1 MDRTKDWRQYQIG
14 IGHKNSLELYKTV
27 DKNERFYTKRHWE
40 GVRTNGLPAAV
51 LPYAKRIV
59 DFKVAMVM
67 SDRVSMTFTPQG
79 VSDDANDELSLLQR
93 KIASQLTDYA
103 RTVAEN
109 TKFDEMN
116 SNGLLD
122 GAISGDMVSFWFWD
136 ETIDAGNGIM
146 GDINGHL
153 VDNVNVFLGDV
164 NTPEINNVHGPVQP
178 YVIIAFRKNVKE
190 VRDEF
195 RREAEKRGMSE
206 DEIEAEIENITPDNE
221 TGNQAGDRAKIE
233 LNEDEE
239 SGKCIVLLKMWRE
252 LVDEFEEVQQETVD
266 PITGEIVAESVK
278 VSKGKRWHIM
288 ARKSTQYVV
297 IRDTWDTGLH
307 RYPVAWMNWDIRKG
321 SCHGEAEMTSLIQN
335 QVIIDKLA
343 SMIAL
348 WIYRHGFTRM
358 IYDKS
363 RITSISN
370 DITQAI
376 AVNDAASAGG
386 VGAVAQYMQPAQ
398 LSAAVQSF
406 FTMFITLTKEAAGA
420 NESILGEAAPTNTSA
435 IIVNSKNAAVPLNNI
450 KQRFYR
456 YIEDVG
462 LIWLDFWMSKYTQY
476 TDRQIE
482 ITKDGVKQV
491 ITLDTETLKQMRLKL
506 RIDVSPSS
514 PFDEAAQ
521 QQTLDNLLAQQHITF
536 VEWLERV
543 KKGIIPDKEGLI
555 DARTSAEAQQKAQDR
570 QIMYELMAREM
581 ERIQPMLPPE
591 AQNQLRMLQRNDPA
605 AYETQVKQLILEA
618 GRQPRPY
625 AMNVEGGGGA

>member
-1 MDRTKDWRQYQIG
+1 LDRTKDWRQYQIG

-59 DFKVAMVM
+59 DFKVAMVT

-122 GAISGDMVSFWFWD
+122 AAISGDMVSFWFWD
-136 ETIDAGNGIM
+136 ESIDAGNGIM

-164 NTPEINNVHGPVQP
+164 NTPEINNVYGPVQP
-178 YVIIAFRKNVKE
+178 YIIIAFRKNVKE

-252 LVDEFEEVQQETVD
+252 YRD
-266 PITGEIVAESVK
+266 
-278 VSKGKRWHIM
+278 GKWHIM
-288 ARKSTQYVV
+288 ARRSTEYVV

-321 SCHGEAEMTSLIQN
+321 SCHGEAEITSLIQN

-386 VGAVAQYMQPAQ
+386 VGSVAQYMQPAQ

-521 QQTLDNLLAQQHITF
+521 QQTLDNLLAQDRITF

-555 DARTSAEAQQKAQDR
+555 EARTGEEARRRAENEQFMWE
-570 QIMYELMAREM
+570 IMAKEMREIEPTLPDEAR
-581 ERIQPMLPPE
+581 
-591 AQNQLRMLQRNDPA
+591 NQLRMLQRNDPM
-605 AYETQVKQLILEA
+605 AYEEQAKALIREHI
-618 GRQPRPY
+618 RQPRPY

>member
-1 MDRTKDWRQYQIG
+1 LDRTKDWRQYQIG

-51 LPYAKRIV
+51 LPYAKRVV
-59 DFKVAMVM
+59 DFKVAMVT

-122 GAISGDMVSFWFWD
+122 AAISGDMVSFWFWD
-136 ETIDAGNGIM
+136 ESIDAGNGIM

-164 NTPEINNVHGPVQP
+164 NTPEINNVYGPVQP
-178 YVIIAFRKNVKE
+178 YIIIAFRKNVKE

-252 LVDEFEEVQQETVD
+252 YRD
-266 PITGEIVAESVK
+266 
-278 VSKGKRWHIM
+278 GKWHIM
-288 ARKSTQYVV
+288 ARRSTEYVV

-476 TDRQIE
+476 NGRQIE
-482 ITKDGVKQV
+482 ITRDGVKQV
-491 ITLDTETLKQMRLKL
+491 ITLDTEILKQMRLKL
-506 RIDVSPSS
+506 RIDISPSS

-555 DARTSAEAQQKAQDR
+555 EARTGEEARRRAENEQFMWE
-570 QIMYELMAREM
+570 IMAKEMREIEPTLPDEAR
-581 ERIQPMLPPE
+581 
-591 AQNQLRMLQRNDPA
+591 NQLQMLQRNDPM
-605 AYETQVKQLILEA
+605 AYEEQTKALIREHI
-618 GRQPRPY
+618 RQPRPY
-625 AMNVEGGGGA
+625 AYNVEGGGGA

>member
-1 MDRTKDWRQYQIG
+1 LDRTKDWRQYQIG

-59 DFKVAMVM
+59 DFKVAMVT

-122 GAISGDMVSFWFWD
+122 AAISGDMVSFWFWD
-136 ETIDAGNGIM
+136 ESIDAGNGIM

-164 NTPEINNVHGPVQP
+164 NTPEINNVYGPVQP
-178 YVIIAFRKNVKE
+178 YIIIAFRKNVKE

-252 LVDEFEEVQQETVD
+252 YRD
-266 PITGEIVAESVK
+266 
-278 VSKGKRWHIM
+278 GKWHIM
-288 ARKSTQYVV
+288 ARRSTEYVV

-321 SCHGEAEMTSLIQN
+321 SCHGEAEITSLIQN

-386 VGAVAQYMQPAQ
+386 VGSVAQYMQPAQ

-482 ITKDGVKQV
+482 VTKDGVKQV

-521 QQTLDNLLAQQHITF
+521 QQTLDNLLAQDRITF

-555 DARTSAEAQQKAQDR
+555 EARTGEEARRRAENEQFMWE
-570 QIMYELMAREM
+570 IMAKEMREIEPTLPDEAR
-581 ERIQPMLPPE
+581 
-591 AQNQLRMLQRNDPA
+591 NQLKMLQRNDPM
-605 AYETQVKQLILEA
+605 AYEEQAKALMREHI
-618 GRQPRPY
+618 RQPRPY

>member
-51 LPYAKRIV
+51 LPYAKRVV
-59 DFKVAMVM
+59 DFKVAMVT

-122 GAISGDMVSFWFWD
+122 AAISGDMVSFWFWD
-136 ETIDAGNGIM
+136 ESIDAGNGIM

-164 NTPEINNVHGPVQP
+164 NTPEINNVYGPVQP

-252 LVDEFEEVQQETVD
+252 YRD
-266 PITGEIVAESVK
+266 
-278 VSKGKRWHIM
+278 GKWHIM
-288 ARKSTQYVV
+288 ARRSTEYVV

-555 DARTSAEAQQKAQDR
+555 EARTGEEARRRAENEQFMWE
-570 QIMYELMAREM
+570 IMAKEMREIEPTLPDEAR
-581 ERIQPMLPPE
+581 
-591 AQNQLRMLQRNDPA
+591 NQLQMLQRNDPM
-605 AYETQVKQLILEA
+605 AYEEQAKALIREHI
-618 GRQPRPY
+618 RQPRPY
-625 AMNVEGGGGA
+625 AGNVEGGGAA

>member
-59 DFKVAMVM
+59 DFKVAMVT

-122 GAISGDMVSFWFWD
+122 AAISGDMVSFWFWD
-136 ETIDAGNGIM
+136 ESIDAGNGIM

-164 NTPEINNVHGPVQP
+164 NTPEINNVYGPVQP
-178 YVIIAFRKNVKE
+178 YIIIAFRKNVKE

-252 LVDEFEEVQQETVD
+252 YRD
-266 PITGEIVAESVK
+266 
-278 VSKGKRWHIM
+278 GKWHIM
-288 ARKSTQYVV
+288 ARRSTEYVV

-476 TDRQIE
+476 NGRQIE
-482 ITKDGVKQV
+482 ITRDGVKQV
-491 ITLDTETLKQMRLKL
+491 ITLDTETLKNMRLKL

-555 DARTSAEAQQKAQDR
+555 EARTGEEARRRAENEQFMWE
-570 QIMYELMAREM
+570 IMAKEMREIEPTLPDEAR
-581 ERIQPMLPPE
+581 
-591 AQNQLRMLQRNDPA
+591 NQLQMLQRNDPM
-605 AYETQVKQLILEA
+605 AYEEQAKALIREHI
-618 GRQPRPY
+618 RQPRPY
-625 AMNVEGGGGA
+625 AGNVEGGGAA

>member
-1 MDRTKDWRQYQIG
+1 MDRTKDWMQYQIG
-14 IGHKNSLELYKTV
+14 IRHKNNLELYKTV

-93 KIASQLTDYA
+93 EIAAQLTDYA

-122 GAISGDMVSFWFWD
+122 AALSGDMISFWFWD

-164 NTPEINNVHGPVQP
+164 NTPEINNIYGPVQP
-178 YVIIAFRKNVKE
+178 YIIIAFRKNVKE

-206 DEIEAEIENITPDNE
+206 DEIEAETENITPDNE

-252 LVDEFEEVQQETVD
+252 YRD
-266 PITGEIVAESVK
+266 
-278 VSKGKRWHIM
+278 GKWHIM
-288 ARKSTQYVV
+288 ARRSTEYVV

-348 WIYRHGFTRM
+348 WIYRHGFSRLV
-358 IYDKS
+358 YDKS

-386 VGAVAQYMQPAQ
+386 VGSVAQYMQPAQ
-398 LSAAVQSF
+398 LSAAVQNF
-406 FTMFITLTKEAAGA
+406 FAMFITLTKESAGA
-420 NESILGEAAPTNTSA
+420 NESILGEAAPINTSA
-435 IIVNSKNAAVPLNNI
+435 IIVNSENAAVPLNNI

-476 TDRQIE
+476 NGRQIE
-482 ITKDGVKQV
+482 ITRDGVKQV
-491 ITLDTETLKQMRLKL
+491 ITLDTETLKNMRLKL

-521 QQTLDNLLAQQHITF
+521 QQTLDNLLAQDRITF

-555 DARTSAEAQQKAQDR
+555 EARTGEEARRRAENEQFMWE
-570 QIMYELMAREM
+570 IMAKEMREI
-581 ERIQPMLPPE
+581 EPMLPDE
-591 AQNQLRMLQRNDPA
+591 ARNQLQMLQRNDPM
-605 AYETQVKQLILEA
+605 AYEEQAKALIREHIK
-618 GRQPRPY
+618 RPRPY
-625 AMNVEGGGGA
+625 AYNVEGGGAA

>member
-59 DFKVAMVM
+59 DFKVAMVT

-122 GAISGDMVSFWFWD
+122 AAISGDMVSFWFWD
-136 ETIDAGNGIM
+136 ESIDAGNGIM

-164 NTPEINNVHGPVQP
+164 NTPEINNVYGPAQP

-252 LVDEFEEVQQETVD
+252 YRD
-266 PITGEIVAESVK
+266 
-278 VSKGKRWHIM
+278 GKWHIM
-288 ARKSTQYVV
+288 ARRSTEYVV

-321 SCHGEAEMTSLIQN
+321 SCHGEAEITSLIQN

-386 VGAVAQYMQPAQ
+386 VGSVAQYMQPAQ
-398 LSAAVQSF
+398 LSAAVQTF

-521 QQTLDNLLAQQHITF
+521 QQTLDNLLAQDRITF

-555 DARTSAEAQQKAQDR
+555 EARTGEEAQRRAENEQFMWE
-570 QIMYELMAREM
+570 IMAKEMREIEPTLPDEAR
-581 ERIQPMLPPE
+581 
-591 AQNQLRMLQRNDPA
+591 NQLRMLQRNDPT
-605 AYETQVKQLILEA
+605 AYEEQAKALIREHI
-618 GRQPRPY
+618 RQPGPY
-625 AMNVEGGGGA
+625 AYNVEGGGGA

>member
-59 DFKVAMVM
+59 DFKVAMVT

-122 GAISGDMVSFWFWD
+122 AAISGDMVSFWFWD
-136 ETIDAGNGIM
+136 ESIDAGNGIM

-164 NTPEINNVHGPVQP
+164 NTPEINNVYGPVQP
-178 YVIIAFRKNVKE
+178 YIIIAFRKNVKE

-252 LVDEFEEVQQETVD
+252 DRD
-266 PITGEIVAESVK
+266 
-278 VSKGKRWHIM
+278 GKWHIM
-288 ARKSTQYVV
+288 ARRSTEYVV

-321 SCHGEAEMTSLIQN
+321 SCHGEAEITSLIQN

-386 VGAVAQYMQPAQ
+386 VGSVAQYMQPAQ

-521 QQTLDNLLAQQHITF
+521 QQTLDNLLAQDRITF

-555 DARTSAEAQQKAQDR
+555 EARTGEEARRRAENEQFMWE
-570 QIMYELMAREM
+570 IMAKEMREIEPTLPDEAR
-581 ERIQPMLPPE
+581 
-591 AQNQLRMLQRNDPA
+591 NQLQMLQRNDPA
-605 AYETQVKQLILEA
+605 AYEEQTKALIREHI
-618 GRQPRPY
+618 RQPSPY

>member
-51 LPYAKRIV
+51 LPYAKRVV
-59 DFKVAMVM
+59 DFKVAMVT

-136 ETIDAGNGIM
+136 ESIDAGNGIM

-164 NTPEINNVHGPVQP
+164 NTPEINNVYGPVQP
-178 YVIIAFRKNVKE
+178 YIIIAFRKNVKE

-206 DEIEAEIENITPDNE
+206 DEIEAETENITPDNE

-252 LVDEFEEVQQETVD
+252 YRD
-266 PITGEIVAESVK
+266 
-278 VSKGKRWHIM
+278 GKWHIM
-288 ARKSTQYVV
+288 ARRSTEYVV

-343 SMIAL
+343 SMITL

-476 TDRQIE
+476 NGRQIE
-482 ITKDGVKQV
+482 ITRDGVKQV
-491 ITLDTETLKQMRLKL
+491 ITLDTETLKNMRLKL

-555 DARTSAEAQQKAQDR
+555 EARTGEEARRRAENEQFMWE
-570 QIMYELMAREM
+570 IMAKEMREIEPTLPDEAR
-581 ERIQPMLPPE
+581 
-591 AQNQLRMLQRNDPA
+591 NQLQMLQRNDPM
-605 AYETQVKQLILEA
+605 AYEEQAKALIREHI
-618 GRQPRPY
+618 RRPRPY

>member
-59 DFKVAMVM
+59 DFKVAMVT

-109 TKFDEMN
+109 TKLDEMS

-122 GAISGDMVSFWFWD
+122 AAISGDMVSFWFWD
-136 ETIDAGNGIM
+136 ESIDAGNGIM

-164 NTPEINNVHGPVQP
+164 NTPEINNVYGPVQP

-252 LVDEFEEVQQETVD
+252 YRD
-266 PITGEIVAESVK
+266 
-278 VSKGKRWHIM
+278 GKWHIM
-288 ARKSTQYVV
+288 ARRSTEYVV

-386 VGAVAQYMQPAQ
+386 VGSVAQYMQPAQ

-521 QQTLDNLLAQQHITF
+521 QQTLDNLLAQDRITF

-555 DARTSAEAQQKAQDR
+555 EARTGEEAQRRAENEQFMWE
-570 QIMYELMAREM
+570 IMAKEMQEIEPTLPDEAR
-581 ERIQPMLPPE
+581 
-591 AQNQLRMLQRNDPA
+591 NQLQMLQRNDPM
-605 AYETQVKQLILEA
+605 AYEEQAKALIREHI
-618 GRQPRPY
+618 RQPRPY
-625 AMNVEGGGGA
+625 AMNVEGGGAA

>member
-59 DFKVAMVM
+59 DFKVAMVT

-93 KIASQLTDYA
+93 KIAAQLTDYA

-122 GAISGDMVSFWFWD
+122 AAISGDMVSFWFWD

-164 NTPEINNVHGPVQP
+164 NTPEINNVYGPVQP
-178 YVIIAFRKNVKE
+178 YIIIAFRKNVKE

-195 RREAEKRGMSE
+195 RMEAEKRGMSE

-252 LVDEFEEVQQETVD
+252 YRD
-266 PITGEIVAESVK
+266 
-278 VSKGKRWHIM
+278 GKWHIM
-288 ARKSTQYVV
+288 ARRSTQYVV

-307 RYPVAWMNWDIRKG
+307 RYPVAWMNWDIRYG

-476 TDRQIE
+476 NGRQIE
-482 ITKDGVKQV
+482 ITRDGVKQV
-491 ITLDTETLKQMRLKL
+491 ITLDTETLKNMRLKL

-555 DARTSAEAQQKAQDR
+555 EARTGEEAQRRAENEQFMWE
-570 QIMYELMAREM
+570 IMAKEMREIEPTLPDEAR
-581 ERIQPMLPPE
+581 
-591 AQNQLRMLQRNDPA
+591 NQLQMLQRNDPM
-605 AYETQVKQLILEA
+605 AYEEQAKALIREHI
-618 GRQPRPY
+618 RRPRPY
-625 AMNVEGGGGA
+625 AYNVEGGGGA

>member
-1 MDRTKDWRQYQIG
+1 LDRTKDWRQYQIG

-59 DFKVAMVM
+59 DFKVAMVT

-116 SNGLLD
+116 SKGLLD
-122 GAISGDMVSFWFWD
+122 AAISGDMVSFWFWD
-136 ETIDAGNGIM
+136 ESIDAGNGIM

-164 NTPEINNVHGPVQP
+164 NIPEINNVYGPVQP
-178 YVIIAFRKNVKE
+178 YIIIAFRKNVKE

-252 LVDEFEEVQQETVD
+252 YRD
-266 PITGEIVAESVK
+266 
-278 VSKGKRWHIM
+278 GKWHIM
-288 ARKSTQYVV
+288 ARRSTEYVV

-321 SCHGEAEMTSLIQN
+321 SCHGEAEITSLIQN

-406 FTMFITLTKEAAGA
+406 FAMLITLTKEAAGA

-491 ITLDTETLKQMRLKL
+491 VTLDTETLKQMRLKL

-521 QQTLDNLLAQQHITF
+521 QQTLDNLLAQDKITF

-555 DARTSAEAQQKAQDR
+555 EARTGEEAQRRAENEQFMWEIMAKEMREIEPTLPDKAR
-570 QIMYELMAREM
+570 
-581 ERIQPMLPPE
+581 
-591 AQNQLRMLQRNDPA
+591 NQLKMLQRNDPT
-605 AYETQVKQLILEA
+605 AYEEQAKALIREHI
-618 GRQPRPY
+618 RQPRPY
-625 AMNVEGGGGA
+625 AMNVEGGGAV

>member
-59 DFKVAMVM
+59 DFKVAMVT

-116 SNGLLD
+116 SKGLLD
-122 GAISGDMVSFWFWD
+122 AAISGDMVSFWFWD
-136 ETIDAGNGIM
+136 ESIDAGNGIM

-164 NTPEINNVHGPVQP
+164 NIPEINNVYGPVQP
-178 YVIIAFRKNVKE
+178 YIIIAFRKNVKE

-252 LVDEFEEVQQETVD
+252 YRD
-266 PITGEIVAESVK
+266 
-278 VSKGKRWHIM
+278 GKWHIM
-288 ARKSTQYVV
+288 ARRSTEYVV

-321 SCHGEAEMTSLIQN
+321 SCHGEAEITSLIQN

-406 FTMFITLTKEAAGA
+406 FAMFITLTKEAAGA

-491 ITLDTETLKQMRLKL
+491 VTLDTETLKQMRLKL

-521 QQTLDNLLAQQHITF
+521 QQTLDNLLAQDKITF

-555 DARTSAEAQQKAQDR
+555 EARTGEEAQRRAENEQFMWEIMAKEMREIEPTLPDKAR
-570 QIMYELMAREM
+570 
-581 ERIQPMLPPE
+581 
-591 AQNQLRMLQRNDPA
+591 NQLKMLQRNDPT
-605 AYETQVKQLILEA
+605 AYEEQAKALIREHI
-618 GRQPRPY
+618 RQPRPY
-625 AMNVEGGGGA
+625 AMNVEGGGAV

>member
-93 KIASQLTDYA
+93 KIAAQLTDYA

-116 SNGLLD
+116 SKGLLD
-122 GAISGDMVSFWFWD
+122 AAISGDMVSFWFWD

-164 NTPEINNVHGPVQP
+164 NTPEINNVYGPVQP
-178 YVIIAFRKNVKE
+178 YIIIAFRKNVKE

-252 LVDEFEEVQQETVD
+252 YRD
-266 PITGEIVAESVK
+266 
-278 VSKGKRWHIM
+278 GKWHIM
-288 ARKSTQYVV
+288 ARRSTEYVV

-398 LSAAVQSF
+398 LSAAVQTF

-521 QQTLDNLLAQQHITF
+521 QQTLDNLLKQQHITF

-555 DARTSAEAQQKAQDR
+555 EARTGEEARRRAENEQFMWE
-570 QIMYELMAREM
+570 IMAKEMQEIEPTLPDEAR
-581 ERIQPMLPPE
+581 
-591 AQNQLRMLQRNDPA
+591 NQLQMLQRNDPM
-605 AYETQVKQLILEA
+605 AYEEQAKALIREHI
-618 GRQPRPY
+618 RRPRPY
-625 AMNVEGGGGA
+625 AMNVEGGGVA

>member
-93 KIASQLTDYA
+93 KIAAQLTDYA

-116 SNGLLD
+116 ANGLLD
-122 GAISGDMVSFWFWD
+122 AAISGDMVSFWFWD
-136 ETIDAGNGIM
+136 ESIDAGNGIM

-164 NTPEINNVHGPVQP
+164 NTPEINNVYGPVQP
-178 YVIIAFRKNVKE
+178 YIIIAFRKNVKE

-252 LVDEFEEVQQETVD
+252 YRD
-266 PITGEIVAESVK
+266 
-278 VSKGKRWHIM
+278 GKWHIM
-288 ARKSTQYVV
+288 ARRSTEYVV

-386 VGAVAQYMQPAQ
+386 VGSVAQYMQPAQ

-491 ITLDTETLKQMRLKL
+491 VTLDTETLKNMRLKL

-521 QQTLDNLLAQQHITF
+521 QQTLDNLLAQDRITF

-555 DARTSAEAQQKAQDR
+555 EARTGEEAQRRAENEQFMWE
-570 QIMYELMAREM
+570 IMAKEMREIEPTLPDEAR
-581 ERIQPMLPPE
+581 
-591 AQNQLRMLQRNDPA
+591 NQLQMLQRNDPM
-605 AYETQVKQLILEA
+605 AYEEQAKALIREHI
-618 GRQPRPY
+618 RQPRPY
-625 AMNVEGGGGA
+625 AMNVEGGGAA

>member
-59 DFKVAMVM
+59 DFKVAMVT

-93 KIASQLTDYA
+93 KIAAQLTDYA

-136 ETIDAGNGIM
+136 ESIDAGNGIM

-164 NTPEINNVHGPVQP
+164 NTPEINNVYGPVQP
-178 YVIIAFRKNVKE
+178 YIIIAFRKNVKE

-252 LVDEFEEVQQETVD
+252 YRD
-266 PITGEIVAESVK
+266 
-278 VSKGKRWHIM
+278 GKWHIM
-288 ARKSTQYVV
+288 ARRSTEYVV

-321 SCHGEAEMTSLIQN
+321 SCHGEAEITSLIQN

-386 VGAVAQYMQPAQ
+386 VGSVAQYMQPAQ

-521 QQTLDNLLAQQHITF
+521 QQTLDNLLAQDRITF

-555 DARTSAEAQQKAQDR
+555 EARTGEEARRRAENEQFMWE
-570 QIMYELMAREM
+570 IMAKEMQEIEPTLPDEAR
-581 ERIQPMLPPE
+581 
-591 AQNQLRMLQRNDPA
+591 NQLQMLQRNDPT
-605 AYETQVKQLILEA
+605 AYEEQAKGLIREHI
-618 GRQPRPY
+618 RRPRPY

>member
-59 DFKVAMVM
+59 DFKVAMVT

-79 VSDDANDELSLLQR
+79 VSDDANDELSFLQR

-122 GAISGDMVSFWFWD
+122 AAISGDMVSFWFWD
-136 ETIDAGNGIM
+136 ESIDAGNGIM

-164 NTPEINNVHGPVQP
+164 NTPEINNVYGPVQP
-178 YVIIAFRKNVKE
+178 YIIIAFRKNVKE

-252 LVDEFEEVQQETVD
+252 YRD
-266 PITGEIVAESVK
+266 
-278 VSKGKRWHIM
+278 GKWHIM
-288 ARKSTQYVV
+288 ARRSTEYVV

-321 SCHGEAEMTSLIQN
+321 SCHGEAEITSLIQN

-386 VGAVAQYMQPAQ
+386 VGSVAQYMQPAQ

-521 QQTLDNLLAQQHITF
+521 QQTLDNLLAQDRITF

-555 DARTSAEAQQKAQDR
+555 EARTGEEARRRAENEQFMWE
-570 QIMYELMAREM
+570 IMAKEMREIEPTLPDEAR
-581 ERIQPMLPPE
+581 
-591 AQNQLRMLQRNDPA
+591 NQLQMLQRNDPM
-605 AYETQVKQLILEA
+605 AYEEQAKALIREHI
-618 GRQPRPY
+618 RQPRPY

>member
-1 MDRTKDWRQYQIG
+1 MTLTGWLALFYLLKGGEKMDRTKDWRQYQIG

-59 DFKVAMVM
+59 DFKVAMVT

-122 GAISGDMVSFWFWD
+122 AAISGDMVSFWFWD

-164 NTPEINNVHGPVQP
+164 NTPEINNVYGPVQP
-178 YVIIAFRKNVKE
+178 YIIIAFRKNVKE

-206 DEIEAEIENITPDNE
+206 DEIEAETENITPDNE

-252 LVDEFEEVQQETVD
+252 YRD
-266 PITGEIVAESVK
+266 
-278 VSKGKRWHIM
+278 GKWHIM
-288 ARKSTQYVV
+288 ARRSTEYVV

-321 SCHGEAEMTSLIQN
+321 SCHGEAETTSLIQN

-386 VGAVAQYMQPAQ
+386 VGSVAQYMQPAQ

-521 QQTLDNLLAQQHITF
+521 QQTLDNLLAQDRITF

-555 DARTSAEAQQKAQDR
+555 EARTGEEARRRAENEQFMWE
-570 QIMYELMAREM
+570 IMAKEMREIEPTLPDEAR
-581 ERIQPMLPPE
+581 
-591 AQNQLRMLQRNDPA
+591 NQLQMLQRNDPM
-605 AYETQVKQLILEA
+605 AYEEQAKTLIREHI
-618 GRQPRPY
+618 RQPRPY
-625 AMNVEGGGGA
+625 AGNVGGGTSEVQAM

>member
-59 DFKVAMVM
+59 DFKVAMVT

-79 VSDDANDELSLLQR
+79 VSDDADDELSLLQR

-109 TKFDEMN
+109 TKLDEMS

-136 ETIDAGNGIM
+136 ESIDAGNGIM

-164 NTPEINNVHGPVQP
+164 NTPEINNVYGPVQP
-178 YVIIAFRKNVKE
+178 YIIIAFRKNVKE

-206 DEIEAEIENITPDNE
+206 DEIEAETENITPDNE

-252 LVDEFEEVQQETVD
+252 YRD
-266 PITGEIVAESVK
+266 
-278 VSKGKRWHIM
+278 GKWHIM
-288 ARKSTQYVV
+288 ARRSTEYVV

-386 VGAVAQYMQPAQ
+386 VGSVAQYMQPAQ

-521 QQTLDNLLAQQHITF
+521 QQTLDNLLAQDRITF

-555 DARTSAEAQQKAQDR
+555 EARTGEEARRRAENEQFMWE
-570 QIMYELMAREM
+570 IMAKEMREIEPTLPDEAR
-581 ERIQPMLPPE
+581 
-591 AQNQLRMLQRNDPA
+591 NQLQMLQRNDPM
-605 AYETQVKQLILEA
+605 AYEEQAKALIREHI
-618 GRQPRPY
+618 RQPRPY

>member
-1 MDRTKDWRQYQIG
+1 LDRTKDWRQYQIG

-59 DFKVAMVM
+59 DFKVAMVT

-122 GAISGDMVSFWFWD
+122 AAISGDMVSFWFWD
-136 ETIDAGNGIM
+136 ESIDAGNGIM

-164 NTPEINNVHGPVQP
+164 NTPEINNVYGPVQP
-178 YVIIAFRKNVKE
+178 YIIIAFRKNVKE

-252 LVDEFEEVQQETVD
+252 YRD
-266 PITGEIVAESVK
+266 
-278 VSKGKRWHIM
+278 GKWHIM
-288 ARKSTQYVV
+288 ARRSTEYVV

-482 ITKDGVKQV
+482 ITKDGAKQV
-491 ITLDTETLKQMRLKL
+491 VTLDTETLKQMRLKL

-521 QQTLDNLLAQQHITF
+521 QQTLDNLLAQDRITF

-555 DARTSAEAQQKAQDR
+555 EARTGEEAQRRAENEQFMWE
-570 QIMYELMAREM
+570 IMAKEMREIEPTLPDEAR
-581 ERIQPMLPPE
+581 
-591 AQNQLRMLQRNDPA
+591 NQLRMLQRNDPM
-605 AYETQVKQLILEA
+605 AYEEQAKTLIREHI
-618 GRQPRPY
+618 RQPRPY

>member
-59 DFKVAMVM
+59 DFKVAMVT

-93 KIASQLTDYA
+93 KIAAQLTDYA

-136 ETIDAGNGIM
+136 ESIDAGNGIM

-164 NTPEINNVHGPVQP
+164 NTPEINNVYGPVQP
-178 YVIIAFRKNVKE
+178 YIIIAFRKNVKE

-252 LVDEFEEVQQETVD
+252 YRD
-266 PITGEIVAESVK
+266 
-278 VSKGKRWHIM
+278 GKWHIM
-288 ARKSTQYVV
+288 ARRSTEYVV

-321 SCHGEAEMTSLIQN
+321 SCHGEAEITSLIQN

-386 VGAVAQYMQPAQ
+386 VGSVAQYMQPAQ

-555 DARTSAEAQQKAQDR
+555 EARTGEEARRRAENEQFMWE
-570 QIMYELMAREM
+570 IMAKEMQEIEPTLPDEAR
-581 ERIQPMLPPE
+581 
-591 AQNQLRMLQRNDPA
+591 NQLQMLQRNDPT
-605 AYETQVKQLILEA
+605 AYEEQAKGLIREHI
-618 GRQPRPY
+618 RRPRPY

>member
-1 MDRTKDWRQYQIG
+1 MQYQIG

-59 DFKVAMVM
+59 DFKVAMVT

-93 KIASQLTDYA
+93 KIAAQLTDYA

-122 GAISGDMVSFWFWD
+122 AAISGDMVSFWFWD

-164 NTPEINNVHGPVQP
+164 NTPEINNVYGPVQP
-178 YVIIAFRKNVKE
+178 YIIIAFRKNVKE

-195 RREAEKRGMSE
+195 RMEAEKRGMSE

-252 LVDEFEEVQQETVD
+252 YRD
-266 PITGEIVAESVK
+266 
-278 VSKGKRWHIM
+278 GKWHIM
-288 ARKSTQYVV
+288 ARRSTQYVV

-307 RYPVAWMNWDIRKG
+307 RYPVAWMNWDIRYG

-476 TDRQIE
+476 NGRQIE
-482 ITKDGVKQV
+482 ITRDGVKQV
-491 ITLDTETLKQMRLKL
+491 ITLDTETLKNMRLKL

-555 DARTSAEAQQKAQDR
+555 EARTGEEAQRRAENEQFMWE
-570 QIMYELMAREM
+570 IMAKEMREIEPTLPDEAR
-581 ERIQPMLPPE
+581 
-591 AQNQLRMLQRNDPA
+591 NQLQMLQRNDPM
-605 AYETQVKQLILEA
+605 AYEEQAKALIREHI
-618 GRQPRPY
+618 RRPRPY
-625 AMNVEGGGGA
+625 AYNVEGGGGA

>member
-1 MDRTKDWRQYQIG
+1 
-14 IGHKNSLELYKTV
+14 
-27 DKNERFYTKRHWE
+27 
-40 GVRTNGLPAAV
+40 
-51 LPYAKRIV
+51 
-59 DFKVAMVM
+59 
-67 SDRVSMTFTPQG
+67 
-79 VSDDANDELSLLQR
+79 
-93 KIASQLTDYA
+93 
-103 RTVAEN
+103 
-109 TKFDEMN
+109 
-116 SNGLLD
+116 
-122 GAISGDMVSFWFWD
+122 
-136 ETIDAGNGIM
+136 
-146 GDINGHL
+146 
-153 VDNVNVFLGDV
+153 
-164 NTPEINNVHGPVQP
+164 
-178 YVIIAFRKNVKE
+178 
-190 VRDEF
+190 
-195 RREAEKRGMSE
+195 
-206 DEIEAEIENITPDNE
+206 
-221 TGNQAGDRAKIE
+221 
-233 LNEDEE
+233 
-239 SGKCIVLLKMWRE
+239 
-252 LVDEFEEVQQETVD
+252 
-266 PITGEIVAESVK
+266 
-278 VSKGKRWHIM
+278 M
-288 ARKSTQYVV
+288 ARRSTEYVV
-297 IRDTWDTGLH
+297 IRDTRDTGLH

-321 SCHGEAEMTSLIQN
+321 SCHGEAEITSLIQN

-406 FTMFITLTKEAAGA
+406 FAMLITLTKEAAGA

-482 ITKDGVKQV
+482 ITKDGWKQV
-491 ITLDTETLKQMRLKL
+491 VTLDSETLKQMRVKL

-521 QQTLDNLLAQQHITF
+521 QQTLDNLLAQDRITF

-555 DARTSAEAQQKAQDR
+555 EARTGEEAQRRAENEQFMWEIMAKEMREIEPTLPDKAR
-570 QIMYELMAREM
+570 
-581 ERIQPMLPPE
+581 
-591 AQNQLRMLQRNDPA
+591 NQLKMLQRNDPT
-605 AYETQVKQLILEA
+605 AYEEQAKALIREHI
-618 GRQPRPY
+618 RQPRPY
-625 AMNVEGGGGA
+625 AMNVEGGGAV

>member
-1 MDRTKDWRQYQIG
+1 LDRTKDWRQYQIG

-122 GAISGDMVSFWFWD
+122 AAISGDMVSFWFWD
-136 ETIDAGNGIM
+136 ESIDAGNGIM

-164 NTPEINNVHGPVQP
+164 NTPEINNVYGPVQP
-178 YVIIAFRKNVKE
+178 YIIIAFRKNVKE

-252 LVDEFEEVQQETVD
+252 YRD
-266 PITGEIVAESVK
+266 
-278 VSKGKRWHIM
+278 GKWHIM
-288 ARKSTQYVV
+288 ARRSTEYVV

-482 ITKDGVKQV
+482 ITKDGAKQV
-491 ITLDTETLKQMRLKL
+491 VTLDTETLKQMRLKL

-521 QQTLDNLLAQQHITF
+521 QQTLDNLLAQDRITF

-555 DARTSAEAQQKAQDR
+555 EARTGEEAQRRAENEQFMWE
-570 QIMYELMAREM
+570 IMAKEMREIELTLPDEAR
-581 ERIQPMLPPE
+581 
-591 AQNQLRMLQRNDPA
+591 NQLRMLQRNDPM
-605 AYETQVKQLILEA
+605 AYEEQAKTLIREHI
-618 GRQPRPY
+618 RQPRPY

>member
-1 MDRTKDWRQYQIG
+1 LDRTKDWRQYQIG

-59 DFKVAMVM
+59 DFKVAMVA

-122 GAISGDMVSFWFWD
+122 AAISGDMVSFWFWD
-136 ETIDAGNGIM
+136 ESIDAGNGIM

-164 NTPEINNVHGPVQP
+164 NTPEINNVYGPVQP
-178 YVIIAFRKNVKE
+178 YIIIAFRKNVKE

-252 LVDEFEEVQQETVD
+252 YRD
-266 PITGEIVAESVK
+266 
-278 VSKGKRWHIM
+278 GKWHIM
-288 ARKSTQYVV
+288 ARRSTEYVV

-482 ITKDGVKQV
+482 ITKDGAKQV
-491 ITLDTETLKQMRLKL
+491 VTLDTETLKQMRLKL

-521 QQTLDNLLAQQHITF
+521 QQTLDNLLAQDRITF

-555 DARTSAEAQQKAQDR
+555 EARTGEEAQRRAENEQFMWE
-570 QIMYELMAREM
+570 IMAKEMREIEPTLPDEAR
-581 ERIQPMLPPE
+581 
-591 AQNQLRMLQRNDPA
+591 NQLRMLQRNDPM
-605 AYETQVKQLILEA
+605 AYEEQAKTLIREHI
-618 GRQPRPY
+618 RQPRPY

>member
-93 KIASQLTDYA
+93 KIAAQLTDYA

-116 SNGLLD
+116 ANGLLD
-122 GAISGDMVSFWFWD
+122 AAISGDMVSFWFWD
-136 ETIDAGNGIM
+136 ESIDAGNGIM

-164 NTPEINNVHGPVQP
+164 NTPEINNVYGPVQP
-178 YVIIAFRKNVKE
+178 YIIIAFRKNVKE

-252 LVDEFEEVQQETVD
+252 YRD
-266 PITGEIVAESVK
+266 
-278 VSKGKRWHIM
+278 GKWHIM
-288 ARKSTQYVV
+288 ARRSTEYVV

-398 LSAAVQSF
+398 LSAAVQTF

-491 ITLDTETLKQMRLKL
+491 VTLDTETLKNMRLKL

-521 QQTLDNLLAQQHITF
+521 QQALDNLLAQQHITF

-555 DARTSAEAQQKAQDR
+555 EARTGEEARRRAENEQFMWE
-570 QIMYELMAREM
+570 IMAKEMREIEPTLPDEAR
-581 ERIQPMLPPE
+581 
-591 AQNQLRMLQRNDPA
+591 NQLQMLQRNDPM
-605 AYETQVKQLILEA
+605 AYEEQAKALIREHI
-618 GRQPRPY
+618 RQPRPY
-625 AMNVEGGGGA
+625 AMNVEGGGVV

>member
-59 DFKVAMVM
+59 DFKVAMVT

-109 TKFDEMN
+109 TKLDEMN

-122 GAISGDMVSFWFWD
+122 AAISGDMVSFWFWD
-136 ETIDAGNGIM
+136 ESIDAGNGIM

-164 NTPEINNVHGPVQP
+164 NTPEINNVYGPVQP
-178 YVIIAFRKNVKE
+178 YIIIAFRKNVKE

-252 LVDEFEEVQQETVD
+252 YRD
-266 PITGEIVAESVK
+266 
-278 VSKGKRWHIM
+278 GKWHIM
-288 ARKSTQYVV
+288 ARRSTEYVV

-321 SCHGEAEMTSLIQN
+321 SCHGEAEITSLIQN

-386 VGAVAQYMQPAQ
+386 VGSVAQYMQPAQ

-521 QQTLDNLLAQQHITF
+521 QQTLDNLLAQDRITF

-555 DARTSAEAQQKAQDR
+555 EARTGEEAQRRAENEQFMWE
-570 QIMYELMAREM
+570 IMAKEMQEIEPTLPDEAR
-581 ERIQPMLPPE
+581 
-591 AQNQLRMLQRNDPA
+591 NQLQMLQRNDPM
-605 AYETQVKQLILEA
+605 AYEEQAKALIREHI
-618 GRQPRPY
+618 RQPRPY
-625 AMNVEGGGGA
+625 AMNVEGGGAA

>member
-1 MDRTKDWRQYQIG
+1 MDRTKDWMQYQIG

-59 DFKVAMVM
+59 DFKVAMVT

-93 KIASQLTDYA
+93 KIAAQLTDYA

-122 GAISGDMVSFWFWD
+122 AAISGDMVSFWFWD

-164 NTPEINNVHGPVQP
+164 NTPEINNVYGPVQP
-178 YVIIAFRKNVKE
+178 YIIIAFRKNVKE

-195 RREAEKRGMSE
+195 RMEAEKRGMSE

-252 LVDEFEEVQQETVD
+252 YRD
-266 PITGEIVAESVK
+266 
-278 VSKGKRWHIM
+278 GKWHIM
-288 ARKSTQYVV
+288 ARRSTQYVV

-307 RYPVAWMNWDIRKG
+307 RYPVAWMNWDIRYG

-476 TDRQIE
+476 NGRQIE
-482 ITKDGVKQV
+482 ITRDGVKQV
-491 ITLDTETLKQMRLKL
+491 ITLDTETLKNMRLKL

-555 DARTSAEAQQKAQDR
+555 EARTGEEAQRRAENEQFMWE
-570 QIMYELMAREM
+570 IMAKEMREIEPTLPDEAR
-581 ERIQPMLPPE
+581 
-591 AQNQLRMLQRNDPA
+591 NQLQMLQRNDPM
-605 AYETQVKQLILEA
+605 AYEEQAKALIREHI
-618 GRQPRPY
+618 RRPRPY
-625 AMNVEGGGGA
+625 AYNVEGGGGA

>member
-59 DFKVAMVM
+59 DFKVAMVT

-122 GAISGDMVSFWFWD
+122 AAISGDMVSFWFWD
-136 ETIDAGNGIM
+136 ESIDAGNGIM

-164 NTPEINNVHGPVQP
+164 NTPEINNVYGPVQP
-178 YVIIAFRKNVKE
+178 YIIIAFRKNVKE

-206 DEIEAEIENITPDNE
+206 DEIEAETENITPDNE

-252 LVDEFEEVQQETVD
+252 YRD
-266 PITGEIVAESVK
+266 
-278 VSKGKRWHIM
+278 GKWHIM
-288 ARKSTQYVV
+288 ARRSTEYVV

-321 SCHGEAEMTSLIQN
+321 SCHGEAEITSLIQN

-386 VGAVAQYMQPAQ
+386 VGSVAQYMQPAQ

-521 QQTLDNLLAQQHITF
+521 QQTLDNLLAQDRITF

-555 DARTSAEAQQKAQDR
+555 EARTGEEAQRRAENEQFMWE
-570 QIMYELMAREM
+570 IMAKEMREIEPTLPDEAR
-581 ERIQPMLPPE
+581 
-591 AQNQLRMLQRNDPA
+591 NQLQMLQRNDPT
-605 AYETQVKQLILEA
+605 AYEEQTKALIRERI
-618 GRQPRPY
+618 RQPRPY

>member
-1 MDRTKDWRQYQIG
+1 LDRTKDWQQYQIG

-116 SNGLLD
+116 ANGLLD
-122 GAISGDMVSFWFWD
+122 AAISGDMVSFWFWD

-164 NTPEINNVHGPVQP
+164 NTPEINNVYGPVQP
-178 YVIIAFRKNVKE
+178 YIIIAFRKNVKE

-206 DEIEAEIENITPDNE
+206 DEIEAEIENIIPDNE

-252 LVDEFEEVQQETVD
+252 YRD
-266 PITGEIVAESVK
+266 
-278 VSKGKRWHIM
+278 GKWHIM
-288 ARKSTQYVV
+288 ARRSTEYVV

-476 TDRQIE
+476 NGRQIE
-482 ITKDGVKQV
+482 ITRNGVKQV
-491 ITLDTETLKQMRLKL
+491 VTLDTETLKNMRLKL

-521 QQTLDNLLAQQHITF
+521 QATLDNLLAQQHITF

-555 DARTSAEAQQKAQDR
+555 EARTGEEARRRAENEQFMWE
-570 QIMYELMAREM
+570 IMAKEMREIEPTLPDEAR
-581 ERIQPMLPPE
+581 
-591 AQNQLRMLQRNDPA
+591 NQLRMLQRNDPM
-605 AYETQVKQLILEA
+605 AYEEQAKALIREHI
-618 GRQPRPY
+618 RQPRPY
-625 AMNVEGGGGA
+625 AYNVEGGGGA

>member
-59 DFKVAMVM
+59 DFKVAMVA

-122 GAISGDMVSFWFWD
+122 AAISGDMVSFWFWD
-136 ETIDAGNGIM
+136 ESIDAGNGIM

-164 NTPEINNVHGPVQP
+164 NTPEINNVYGPVQP
-178 YVIIAFRKNVKE
+178 YIIIAFRKNVKE

-252 LVDEFEEVQQETVD
+252 YRD
-266 PITGEIVAESVK
+266 
-278 VSKGKRWHIM
+278 GKWHIM
-288 ARKSTQYVV
+288 ARRSTEYVV

-482 ITKDGVKQV
+482 ITKDGAKQV
-491 ITLDTETLKQMRLKL
+491 VTLDTETLKQMRLKL

-521 QQTLDNLLAQQHITF
+521 QQTLDNLLAQDRITF

-555 DARTSAEAQQKAQDR
+555 EARTGEEAQRRAENEQFMWE
-570 QIMYELMAREM
+570 IMAKEMREIEPTLPDEAR
-581 ERIQPMLPPE
+581 
-591 AQNQLRMLQRNDPA
+591 NQLRMLQRNDPM
-605 AYETQVKQLILEA
+605 AYEEQAKTLIREHI
-618 GRQPRPY
+618 RQPRPY

>member
-59 DFKVAMVM
+59 DFKVAMVT

-79 VSDDANDELSLLQR
+79 VSDDANDELSFLQR

-122 GAISGDMVSFWFWD
+122 AAISGDMVSFWFWD

-164 NTPEINNVHGPVQP
+164 NTPEINNVYGPVQP
-178 YVIIAFRKNVKE
+178 YIIIAFRKNVKE

-252 LVDEFEEVQQETVD
+252 YRD
-266 PITGEIVAESVK
+266 
-278 VSKGKRWHIM
+278 GKWHIM
-288 ARKSTQYVV
+288 ARRSTEYVV

-321 SCHGEAEMTSLIQN
+321 SCHGEAEITSLIQN

-521 QQTLDNLLAQQHITF
+521 QQTLDNLLAQDRITF

-555 DARTSAEAQQKAQDR
+555 EARTGEEARRRAENEQFMWE
-570 QIMYELMAREM
+570 IMAKEMREIEPTLPDEAR
-581 ERIQPMLPPE
+581 
-591 AQNQLRMLQRNDPA
+591 NQLQMLQRNDPM
-605 AYETQVKQLILEA
+605 AYEEQAKALIREHI
-618 GRQPRPY
+618 RQPRPY

>member
-59 DFKVAMVM
+59 DFKVAMVA

-122 GAISGDMVSFWFWD
+122 AAISGDMVSFWFWD
-136 ETIDAGNGIM
+136 ESIDAGNGIM

-164 NTPEINNVHGPVQP
+164 NTPEINNVYGPVQP
-178 YVIIAFRKNVKE
+178 YIIIAFRKNVKE

-252 LVDEFEEVQQETVD
+252 YRD
-266 PITGEIVAESVK
+266 
-278 VSKGKRWHIM
+278 GKWHIM
-288 ARKSTQYVV
+288 ARRSTEYVV

-476 TDRQIE
+476 NGRQIE
-482 ITKDGVKQV
+482 ITRDGVKQV
-491 ITLDTETLKQMRLKL
+491 ITLDTETLKNMRLKL

-555 DARTSAEAQQKAQDR
+555 EARTGEEARRRAENEQFMWE
-570 QIMYELMAREM
+570 IMAKEMREIEPTLPDEAR
-581 ERIQPMLPPE
+581 
-591 AQNQLRMLQRNDPA
+591 NQLQMLQRNDPM
-605 AYETQVKQLILEA
+605 AYEEQTKALIREHI
-618 GRQPRPY
+618 RQPRPY
-625 AMNVEGGGGA
+625 AYNVEGGGGA

>member
-1 MDRTKDWRQYQIG
+1 MDRTKDWQQYQIG

-116 SNGLLD
+116 ANGLLD
-122 GAISGDMVSFWFWD
+122 AAISGDMVSFWFWD

-164 NTPEINNVHGPVQP
+164 NTPEINNVYGPVQP
-178 YVIIAFRKNVKE
+178 YIIIAFRKNVKE

-206 DEIEAEIENITPDNE
+206 DEIEAEIENIIPDNE

-252 LVDEFEEVQQETVD
+252 YRD
-266 PITGEIVAESVK
+266 
-278 VSKGKRWHIM
+278 GKWHIM
-288 ARKSTQYVV
+288 ARRSTEYVV

-476 TDRQIE
+476 NGRQIE
-482 ITKDGVKQV
+482 ITRNGVKQV
-491 ITLDTETLKQMRLKL
+491 VTLDTETLKNMRLKL

-521 QQTLDNLLAQQHITF
+521 QATLDNLLAQQHITF

-555 DARTSAEAQQKAQDR
+555 EARTGEEARRRAENEQFMWE
-570 QIMYELMAREM
+570 IMAKEMREIEPTLPDEAR
-581 ERIQPMLPPE
+581 
-591 AQNQLRMLQRNDPA
+591 NQLRMLQRNDPM
-605 AYETQVKQLILEA
+605 AYEEQAKALIREHI
-618 GRQPRPY
+618 RQPRPY
-625 AMNVEGGGGA
+625 AYNVEGGGGA